1 MHAAIVGFC
10 GVMCRAGHPQRN
22 ELQCRRAQAALNEGW
37 YDGAAAKYQEN
48 ICPPYSARAFVILLP
63 FLSVACASQPVSI
76 PESGIRA
83 LESWGGVPLRG
94 QAHSSG
100 CGDLQK
106 PTALREVFRESRA
119 ERHLSRSSSA
129 LSPQVRP
136 PARASESRWLSSGS
150 EPSSFSL
157 HGHSIM

>member
-63 FLSVACASQPVSI
+63 FLSVACASQQVSI

-83 LESWGGVPLRG
+83 LESAGRG
-94 QAHSSG
+94 EEFPCVDKPIHLDVVIYKNLQLYVKSSEN
-100 CGDLQK
+100 
-106 PTALREVFRESRA
+106 RE
-119 ERHLSRSSSA
+119 LSA
-129 LSPQVRP
+129 T
-136 PARASESRWLSSGS
+136 
-150 EPSSFSL
+150 
-157 HGHSIM
+157 